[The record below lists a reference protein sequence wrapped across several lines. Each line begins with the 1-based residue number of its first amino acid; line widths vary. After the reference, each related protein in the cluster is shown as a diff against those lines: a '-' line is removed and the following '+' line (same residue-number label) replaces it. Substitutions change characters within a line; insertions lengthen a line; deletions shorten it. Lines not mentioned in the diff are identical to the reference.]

1 MLFSDAHLHL
11 NPVKGLGAERVGEKL
26 AREGFWFTGLV
37 GLPPYYY
44 GLNKPSVD
52 SFEKAINILVSQA
65 RALREKGIKVK
76 TLAGFHP
83 AEVDEYNRMGL
94 TIREVYELAERVLKL
109 IESKIKEGVID
120 GIGEVGRQHYGTSY
134 ARISVAESVMI
145 RALELARDLNVVVHL
160 HLDQSGWPTCH
171 LLSKVVE
178 LIGVKRKLVLVHH
191 ANKHSAQP
199 CVEYGLPISAP
210 VKQEIPEIIRLP
222 GLILVE
228 SDYIDDNERPGASS
242 YPWDIASVFTRLVK
256 TGVIEEGV
264 ASRVLVDN
272 IVDYYGVEPP

>member
-26 AREGFWFTGLV
+26 ARDGFWFTGLV
-37 GLPPYYY
+37 GLPPYHY
-44 GLNKPSVD
+44 GLDKPSLD
-52 SFEKAINILVSQA
+52 SFEKAISILASQA

-145 RALELARDLNVVVHL
+145 RALELARDLNVVIHL

-171 LLSKVVE
+171 LLSKVIE
-178 LIGVKRKLVLVHH
+178 LIGVKRKLVLIHH
-191 ANKHSAQP
+191 VNKHSAQP
-199 CVEYGLPISAP
+199 CIEYGLPVSAP
-210 VKQEIPEIIRLP
+210 VKQEVHEIVRLP

-228 SDYIDDNERPGASS
+228 SDYIDDNERPGVSS

-256 TGVIEEGV
+256 TGVIDEGV
-264 ASRVLVDN
+264 ASKVLVEN
-272 IVDYYGVEPP
+272 VVEYYGVEPP